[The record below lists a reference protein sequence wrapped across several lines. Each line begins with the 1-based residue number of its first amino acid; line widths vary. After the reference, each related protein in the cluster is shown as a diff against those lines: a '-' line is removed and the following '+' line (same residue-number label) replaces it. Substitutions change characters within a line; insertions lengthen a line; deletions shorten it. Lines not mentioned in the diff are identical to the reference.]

1 MFGKK
6 PCPSCSKKI
15 EGKYSF
21 CPYCGNPV
29 GKSAD
34 EYGMLGTNDIMQQN
48 SGLFDSFFSGMGSGM
63 LNKMLGSTMKML
75 EKELEKEMKSQKKGG
90 DSKEFSNPQ
99 RTNFEIIINGKRV
112 NPENIR
118 FSQRI
123 IPHSGKAQKAA
134 KPLKKSASMSAE
146 SIKKMSKMP
155 RQEPSTSIRRF
166 SNKVIY
172 EIEIPGVKSIED
184 ISITKLE
191 NSIEVKALANDKA
204 YSKLIPINLPI
215 LNYELSDG
223 KLTLELDA
231 KN

>member
-1 MFGKK
+1 MFGKR
-6 PCPSCSKKI
+6 PCSSCSKKF

-29 GKSAD
+29 GKKAE
-34 EYGMLGTNDIMQQN
+34 EYGMLGTDDIMQQN
-48 SGLFDSFFSGMGSGM
+48 PGLFDSFFSGMGNGV
-63 LNKMLGSTMKML
+63 LNKMLGNTMKML
-75 EKELEKEMKSQKKGG
+75 EKELEKEMKNQKKEVAGEEVN
-90 DSKEFSNPQ
+90 SPQ

-112 NPENIR
+112 DPNSIR
-118 FSQRI
+118 FSQKI
-123 IPHSGKAQKAA
+123 IPTHGKVQKAE
-134 KPLKKSASMSAE
+134 KTGKKSASMSVE
-146 SIKKMSKMP
+146 SMKKMSKMP
-155 RQEPSTSIRRF
+155 RQEPSTSIRRL

-172 EIEIPGVKSIED
+172 EIEIPGVKSIGD

-191 NSIEVKALANDKA
+191 NSIEVKALAKDKA